1 MGILGKIKYFASAY
15 KFVPTREYNHILG
28 DYQAIQKEFDR
39 NAMNDNSR
47 PTLPI
52 PYIDTASGAK
62 IPNWTLQ
69 PTRIY
74 DMATEIGDL
83 RIVYEIIQREM
94 FKNGYEIKPKF
105 KYKCGK
111 CHKTFKDKPMSKF
124 VSLQDKI
131 DEGSASNEV
140 PNTGGEDI
148 GDKTD
153 EPTNEGFE
161 KKSISITG
169 AKDIGI
175 NSNKPVKLN
184 DAKEPKLDEEGNPIE
199 EEEKLDENG
208 EPIEEDSEI
217 EPLECDE
224 CGNDDPNDFYKPKP
238 ENRVTLQALMSV
250 AANNNNMTLLD
261 MARIYERDLDIIDNA
276 YCLVSKRYFLKPLET
291 PDPLTGATMEV
302 DEKKT
307 EIAEFVP
314 LHPMNIAKLANSEGR
329 LGYDNQ
335 NKPVWICPD
344 YNHRN
349 KRLNKPVCD
358 VCGCKAINAII
369 ESSNIPYGLPIS
381 DPKHM
386 MYGRD
391 ELVWT
396 SGISV
401 PNLLYGSPI
410 ILSIWKKAMSLFHQ
424 DEYIWKYFDK
434 DRPPKSLLIFGTRNY
449 ESVQAFMERQKQGA
463 KSDPYMP
470 RPILVNAE
478 NAAQAAQFIDLTPN
492 FKELEL
498 TELRK
503 ELRQIILTIHGLSP
517 VSAGEQ
523 KGSGLG
529 NEGLQLTLQ
538 NRTIKWKQSMLN
550 QKFFEQITK
559 RILKIDDWE
568 IILVDS
574 EEIDELRT
582 EQIRGQKIDNASKMA
597 SMSYEHHTD
606 GNGEFV
612 FSQFPNPEKEAQSGG
627 MGSNIKNGENDK
639 VKGTKPPGEEQ
650 TEFGGQG
657 KENRPSDIGGEKQG
671 SPMGAGFSQSK
682 KSLGEFGDVVEII
695 NKGLVNKWTFTTM
708 AKNVAKKTGW
718 TVDESLD
725 TITALISQKMEYNLQ
740 KTMSSETKTPKKY
753 IIKDI
758 SGGKE
763 ITTVEDGKQ

>member
-1 MGILGKIKYFASAY
+1 MGKFNFIENIRNFTNYY
-15 KFVPTREYNHILG
+15 KLVPRQEYNHIWG

-47 PTLPI
+47 PTLPL

-62 IPNWTLQ
+62 IPNWVLM

-74 DMATEIGDL
+74 DMANEVGDL

-94 FKNGYEIKPKF
+94 FKNGYEIRPKF

-124 VSLQDKI
+124 VPLQDKI
-131 DEGSASNEV
+131 DEGSASNQV
-140 PNTGGEDI
+140 PNSNL

-153 EPTNEGFE
+153 DSFNENFE
-161 KKSISITG
+161 KINPVSDQTEFKSDP
-169 AKDIGI
+169 KDTK
-175 NSNKPVKLN
+175 NPDDKKNTENPEQ
-184 DAKEPKLDEEGNPIE
+184 KEGDTE
-199 EEEKLDENG
+199 
-208 EPIEEDSEI
+208 S

-224 CGNDDPNDFYKPKP
+224 CGNDDPKKFFKPEP
-238 ENRVTLQALMSV
+238 ENRVTLQSLMSV
-250 AANNNNMTLLD
+250 MANNNNMTLLD
-261 MARIYERDLDIIDNA
+261 MARIYQRDLDIIDNA
-276 YCLVSKRYFLKPLET
+276 YCLVSKRYFLKPLNE

-302 DEKKT
+302 DENKT
-307 EIAEFVP
+307 EIEEFIP

-335 NKPVWICPD
+335 NKPIWICPD
-344 YNHRN
+344 YNHRS
-349 KRLNKPVCD
+349 KRLNKPKCD
-358 VCGCKAINAII
+358 ICGCKAINAII

-391 ELVWT
+391 ELIWT
-396 SGISV
+396 SGVSV
-401 PNLLYGSPI
+401 PNLLYGYPI
-410 ILSIWKKAMSLFHQ
+410 ILSIWKKAMSLYHQ

-434 DRPPKSLLIFGTRNY
+434 DRPPKSLLVFGTRNY
-449 ESVQAFMERQKQGA
+449 ESVQAFMERPKQGA

-470 RPILVNAE
+470 RPMLVNAE

-503 ELRQIILTIHGLSP
+503 ELRQVILTIHGLSP

-538 NRTIKWKQSMLN
+538 NRTIKGKQATLN
-550 QKFFEQITK
+550 EKFFVQITS

-568 IILVDS
+568 IVLVDS

-582 EQIRGQKIDNASKMA
+582 EQIKGQKIDNASKMA
-597 SMSYEHHTD
+597 AMSYEHHTD

-612 FSQFPNPEKEAQSGG
+612 FSQFPNPEKQAQSGG
-627 MGSNIKNGENDK
+627 MGSNIKAGNLDK
-639 VKGTKPPGEEQ
+639 VKGTKPPKEEQ
-650 TEFGGQG
+650 PDFQGQG
-657 KENRPSDIGGEKQG
+657 KQNRPSDIGGDKQG
-671 SPMGAGFSQSK
+671 SPMGAGFSQSNK
-682 KSLGEFGDVVEII
+682 ALRDLGEMGKAVEII
-695 NKGLVNKWTFTTM
+695 NKGLVNKWTITTM
-708 AKNVAKKTGW
+708 AKKIAKANDW
-718 TVDESLD
+718 TVDEAFD
-725 TITALISQKMEYNLQ
+725 TVTALISQKMEYNQQEL
-740 KTMSSETKTPKKY
+740 MSKSK
-753 IIKDI
+753 
-758 SGGKE
+758 
-763 ITTVEDGKQ
+763 